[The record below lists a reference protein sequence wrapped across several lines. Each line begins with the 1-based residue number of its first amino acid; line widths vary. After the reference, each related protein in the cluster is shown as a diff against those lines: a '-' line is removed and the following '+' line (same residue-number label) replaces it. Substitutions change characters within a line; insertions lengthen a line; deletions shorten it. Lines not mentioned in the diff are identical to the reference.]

1 MEHFFT
7 FKFYFVVFVNTTS
20 QALFFFFKLIPPYAS
35 NQPSLL
41 VTYLV

>member
-7 FKFYFVVFVNTTS
+7 FKFYFVVLVNTTS
-20 QALFFFFKLIPPYAS
+20 QALFFFKLIPPYAS